1 MRRKKRVRP
10 RPGRGIKVRIAAW
23 VHGPT
28 LARDITVVLAI
39 KLVLLMAL
47 KYAFFNHPQAEHMSM
62 SPAAVAQALLA
73 VPGPHPSQGD
83 QHAQHVKSSTCRDC
97 SSPSRR

>member
-1 MRRKKRVRP
+1 MTTIHINNNTPHKARP
-10 RPGRGIKVRIAAW
+10 PTPKRGIRARIAAW

-39 KLVLLMAL
+39 KIVLLMAL

-62 SPAAVAQALLA
+62 SPAAVAQAILA
-73 VPGPHPSQGD
+73 VPASSTSQG
-83 QHAQHVKSSTCRDC
+83 AQHDQR
-97 SSPSRR
+97 